1 MMNDNASQMK
11 NLIPWLTW
19 LLRVTGDGTLLVS
32 LLILP
37 FGPFHGTGS
46 VHDLRDLCRSQLCS
60 VSKNFTSSR
69 TWWLSTDGM
78 LSQNDWVMVPISFWA
93 WHCTAFFLAAQFYLW
108 TLYEQNNIYLFARN
122 AAAEDFS
129 ISLGV
134 KKIVLTGSEIFHASS
149 TVYLTQVWRV
159 TSREE
164 KLGHVNWIRLR
175 TQLSMHWNT
184 VINNTEMNQQIACWC
199 CVCVM

>member
-1 MMNDNASQMK
+1 MMNGNASQME

-19 LLRVTGDGTLLVS
+19 LLRVTAPYSFLCWFCHLDLSMEVYMIWGIFAEVNFVAYRKILRRHVLDDSAQMECFPRTTGWWSQFLFERDTAPPSFLLPSFIYRRCMNKTTFIYSHATLLQ
-32 LLILP
+32 
-37 FGPFHGTGS
+37 
-46 VHDLRDLCRSQLCS
+46 R
-60 VSKNFTSSR
+60 
-69 TWWLSTDGM
+69 
-78 LSQNDWVMVPISFWA
+78 ISA
-93 WHCTAFFLAAQFYLW
+93 Y
-108 TLYEQNNIYLFARN
+108 
-122 AAAEDFS
+122 
-129 ISLGV
+129 LGV
-134 KKIVLTGSEIFHASS
+134 KKNVLTGSEIFHAPS

-159 TSREE
+159 ASREE